1 MSKLRVA
8 GVLGGMGPLAT
19 VDFLQQ
25 IIAATPAQCDQDHI
39 PLIVHQIPQI
49 ADRSRAILEGTD
61 LPFMPMLE
69 GLKRLSAAGCDF
81 AMIPCNT
88 AYHWYERLSNEQPLK
103 ILHIVDSVVT
113 ALRRRAVPPG
123 SRTLAVLG
131 TRGLHHSGIYRKRL
145 GNLYHLAPDNESVQ
159 RLVDGAIQAVK
170 AGQLARGTQLAEQA
184 VSQSLE
190 HGAEIV
196 LLACTELPLVLR
208 DRPLMAACI
217 DSTAALALLSIDESR
232 RASSP

>member
-19 VDFLQQ
+19 VDFLYQ
-25 IIAATPAQCDQDHI
+25 IIAATPAECDQDHI

-69 GLKRLSAAGCDF
+69 GLRRLSAAGCDF

-113 ALRRRAVPPG
+113 ALRRRGVAAG

-131 TRGLHHSGIYRKRL
+131 TRGLHRSGIYRRRL
-145 GNLYHLAPDNESVQ
+145 RDLYTLAPGSESVQ
-159 RLVDGAIQAVK
+159 RLVDGAVQAVK
-170 AGQLARGTQLAEQA
+170 AGQLERGTQLAEQA
-184 VSQSLE
+184 VRQSLE
-190 HGAEIV
+190 SGAEIV

-208 DRPLMAACI
+208 DTPLMSACI
-217 DSTAALALLSIDESR
+217 DSTAALARLSIDESR
-232 RASSP
+232 CVAIP